1 MYKPIKKCIT
11 ELNIY
16 IKKNKVFFFLI
27 LIAVIISVG
36 LILNKNFENFE
47 NNEFK
52 FYNENNELI
61 DHKSLE
67 VTEQE
72 QAKKYI
78 DENDKVLE
86 LGARY
91 GTVSCL
97 VNSKLKNKTDHYVV
111 EPDKN
116 VWSSLEKNKKINNS
130 EFTIIKG
137 VIGKKNTKIEE
148 DGYSSRTVPSDNPG
162 IELYSIPDVKFNTLI
177 VDCEGCFENFY
188 NENKDFV
195 KGLNKIMYETDFAD
209 KCDYNYIKNEL
220 LSEGFKVVENN
231 NNFHYVLIK

>member
-1 MYKPIKKCIT
+1 MNTYYKLIKGW
-11 ELNIY
+11 L
-16 IKKNKVFFFLI
+16 KKNKI
-27 LIAVIISVG
+27 LLTYLMIVITIIISIG
-36 LILNKNFENFE
+36 LILHKKYGNFE
-47 NNEFK
+47 NEFK

-61 DHKSLE
+61 DHKSAE

-72 QAKKYI
+72 LAKKYI

-97 VNSKLKNKTDHYVV
+97 VNSKLKNKKDHYVV
-111 EPDKN
+111 EPDKK
-116 VWSSLEKNKKINNS
+116 VWSSLDKNKKINNS

-137 VIGKKNTKIEE
+137 IIGKTNMKMEG
-148 DGYSSRTVPSDNPG
+148 DGYGIRSVPSDNPD
-162 IELYSIPDVKFNTLI
+162 IELYSIPDVDFNTLI

-195 KGLNKIMYETDFAD
+195 KGLNKIMYETDYGD
-209 KCDYNYIKNEL
+209 KCDYNYIKKEL
-220 LSEGFKVVENN
+220 LSAGFKIKENIN
-231 NNFHYVLIK
+231 DFHYVLIK

>member
-1 MYKPIKKCIT
+1 MEEFKKNIKNFINNIKK
-11 ELNIY
+11 N
-16 IKKNKVFFFLI
+16 IKKNKISCSVI
-27 LIAVIISVG
+27 LISVIISVG
-36 LILNKNFENFE
+36 LMLNRKNSE
-47 NNEFK
+47 NEFK
-52 FYNENNELI
+52 FYDENNELI

-72 QAKKYI
+72 QAEKYI

-97 VNSKLKNKTDHYVV
+97 VNRKLKNKKDHYVV

-116 VWSSLEKNKKINNS
+116 VWPSLEKNKKINNS

-137 VIGKKNTKIEE
+137 VIGKQNMKLEGG
-148 DGYSSRTVPSDNPG
+148 GYGIRSIPSDNPE
-162 IELYSIPDVKFNTLI
+162 IELYSIPNVKFNTLI

-195 KGLNKIMYETDFAD
+195 KGLNKIMYETDVSD

-220 LSEGFKVVENN
+220 LSDGFKVVENN
-231 NNFHYVLIK
+231 NNFHYVLMR

>member
-1 MYKPIKKCIT
+1 MEEFKKNIKKFT
-11 ELNIY
+11 NN
-16 IKKNKVFFFLI
+16 IKKNKILLFMI
-27 LIAVIISVG
+27 LIAIIILIG
-36 LILNKNFENFE
+36 LILNKNNE
-47 NNEFK
+47 NEFK
-52 FYNENNELI
+52 FYDENNELI
-61 DHKSLE
+61 DHKRLE
-67 VTEQE
+67 WVEQE

-97 VNSKLKNKTDHYVV
+97 VNRKLKNKKDHYVV
-111 EPDKN
+111 EPDKK

-137 VIGKKNTKIEE
+137 VIGEKNMKIEGQ
-148 DGYSSRTVPSDNPG
+148 GYSTRSVPSDNPE
-162 IELYSIPDVKFNTLI
+162 IELYSIPNVKFNTLI

-195 KGLNKIMYETDFAD
+195 KGLKKIMYETDEPE
-209 KCDYNYIKNEL
+209 KCDYNYIKNDL
-220 LSEGFKVVENN
+220 LSEGFKIVENH
-231 NNFHYVLIK
+231 NNFHYVLMR